1 MKLTPGNATT
11 SLAELRLDFETLRA
25 AYREGTVTPVAVI
38 REVYRR
44 IREAR
49 DDTAWISLVPESEA
63 VAVAQGLEGGD
74 VEKLPLY
81 GLPFAIKDNI
91 HVRGMETTAGCQAFG
106 SYPEQT
112 ATVVI
117 KLLDA
122 GAVLVGKNTMD
133 EFATGLVGI
142 RSAKHPVNVFDPE
155 YIPGGSS
162 SGSAVA
168 VASGMVS
175 FALGSDTGGSGRI
188 PAALN
193 NIVGLKPTPGIISK
207 AGMVY
212 ANRSIDCASVFALH
226 CQDAKA
232 VFDVALGADPTDPF
246 MRPNPDH
253 QSRGVLPVS
262 DFVIGVPD
270 RQNLTFFGD
279 RLSEAAFGNAIE
291 TIVKLGG
298 TVREIDFSPFAEVG
312 SMLFQG
318 PIVAERMASVGKF
331 IEEHPTVVHPAVA
344 AAIESAT
351 QYSAVDLVNEYYRL
365 RELSAV
371 AHAQL
376 RKVDVLMVPTT
387 ATIYKIETVEADPI
401 TCNSR
406 MGYYSYFANL
416 LGLSALAVP
425 ASFRPD
431 GLPFGVCFLA
441 GPQADSA
448 LMDLGTRFE
457 KLTALRSGV
466 PARDGTALANSYD
479 LSPVG

>member
-1 MKLTPGNATT
+1 MKLPPSNTAK
-11 SLAELRLDFETLRA
+11 SLAALRLDFQTVRA

-49 DDTAWISLVPESEA
+49 DDTAWTSLVPESEA
-63 VAVAQGLEGGD
+63 IAVAQSLEGGD
-74 VEKLPLY
+74 LEQLPLY

-106 SYPEQT
+106 HYPEQT
-112 ATVVI
+112 ATVVTR
-117 KLLDA
+117 LLDA
-122 GAVLVGKNTMD
+122 GAILIGKNTMD

-168 VASGMVS
+168 VASGVVS

-212 ANRSIDCASVFALH
+212 ANRSIDCVSVFALQ

-232 VFDVALGADPTDPF
+232 VFDVSLGADPADPF
-246 MRPNPDH
+246 MRQNPHH
-253 QSRGVLPVS
+253 QSRRAFPAS
-262 DFVIGVPD
+262 DFVVGVPD

-279 RLSEAAFGNAIE
+279 SLSEAAFGNAIE
-291 TIVKLGG
+291 AIMKLGG
-298 TVREIDFSPFAEVG
+298 TVREIDFSPFVEVG

-318 PIVAERMASVGKF
+318 PIVAERMASVGRF
-331 IEEHPTVVHPAVA
+331 IEDHPTAVHPAVA

-351 QYSAVDLVNEYYRL
+351 QYSAVDLVKEYYRL
-365 RELSAV
+365 RDLSAI

-376 RKVDVLMVPTT
+376 RTVDVLMVPTT
-387 ATIYKIETVEADPI
+387 ATIYKIETVEADPT

-416 LGLSALAVP
+416 LELSALAVP
-425 ASFRPD
+425 AGFRFD

-457 KLTALRSGV
+457 ELTAIRSGG
-466 PARDGTALANSYD
+466 PARDGTALTNPYD
-479 LSPVG
+479 LSPAS